1 MAQRVEAHASLDY
14 FPTPPWATR
23 AICEHIPI
31 VGHLAWDPCCG
42 EGHMV
47 RPLQE
52 YALAVAAS
60 DVHDYGWG
68 HTVHDFLQQYLPD
81 GIGATEW
88 IVMNFPFRL
97 GDQFIRR
104 ALEIATH
111 GVAALARTQF
121 LESRER
127 FKLFTDHPPAAI
139 AQFVER
145 VPMVKGRLDK
155 TASTATSYCWILW
168 AKREDV
174 WQTDTKFKWIPP
186 CRKRLERD
194 NDYLPRQ
201 AFSGSAA

>member
-1 MAQRVEAHASLDY
+1 MAQRVEPNESLDY

-31 VGHLAWDPCCG
+31 AGHLAWDPCCG
-42 EGHMV
+42 EGHMA

-52 YALAVAAS
+52 YALSVAAS

-68 HTVHDFLQQYLPD
+68 HTIHDFLQPYLPD
-81 GIGATEW
+81 GIGMSEW

-121 LESRER
+121 LESCER

-168 AKREDV
+168 AKHDGI

-186 CRKRLERD
+186 CRKRLERAS
-194 NDYLPRQ
+194 DYLPHQ